1 MTNKD
6 TIMLP
11 REVGEYLMWVLEMV
25 EPYADQLTDYSST
38 ATEWPLNL
46 LPEKVGVAITALRTH
61 LTAEQPKPEPVAWMR
76 KEWSPDC
83 GSYFDFCAEEEMGWR
98 DRKEWTPLYAAPP
111 APAAEQPSE
120 DVEALRQENQR
131 LTKANDALALINA
144 GNLTEIRRLRDDQ
157 QKVLD
162 WVEVIKQSYREEQ
175 RAQET
180 RSDAHAN
187 IKKICEQSL
196 R

>member
-1 MTNKD
+1 MSKNIT
-6 TIMLP
+6 LP
-11 REVGEYLMWVLEMV
+11 REVVQDALDALTG
-25 EPYADQLTDYSST
+25 ADDFSPGGTPIYMQ
-38 ATEWPLNL
+38 E
-46 LPEKVGVAITALRTH
+46 ITALRTH
-61 LTAEQPKPEPVAWMR
+61 LTAEQPKQEPVAWMR

-180 RSDAHAN
+180 RSDAHTN

>member
-1 MTNKD
+1 MTAKD
-6 TIMLP
+6 TITLP
-11 REVGEYLMWVLEMV
+11 REVVEQLLKMLEMV

-38 ATEWPLNL
+38 AAECPLNL

-83 GSYFDFCAEEEMGWR
+83 GPYFDFYAEEEMGWR
-98 DRKEWTPLYAAPP
+98 DRKEWTPLYTAPP
-111 APAAEQPSE
+111 ALAQPSE

-180 RSDAHAN
+180 RSDAHTN